1 MGNKPEYWQSRLP
14 GTQTDEVPASA
25 EGGFSRAEVLA
36 LAAILTGSFI
46 TVLDYFLALVALPT
60 IQRELGVSD
69 GAAQLVLAIFGIANA
84 AGLITGGRIGDLY
97 GRKPTFMAGM
107 LLFALGALAS
117 SLAMNTAML
126 VVARAVQGFAS
137 AVIQPQVLALLGT
150 RFAGHKSRRAFAAFS
165 VAMGLGAVVGQ
176 LVGGALM
183 NADIGGLG
191 WRLCF
196 LTTLPLALVSL
207 LMASRYIRSMGRPVG
222 GARPDV
228 AGMVLSALAL
238 VAFTWPLTLG
248 RAQGLSAA
256 NAWLLAASAVLALAL
271 WRQQL
276 SVLGRGGDPML
287 PVQLLRQRPA
297 QQGLLAV
304 FVFYTGVTSF
314 YLILGW
320 RLQREL
326 GLSPMASG
334 LMFALWGAGFLVSS
348 LLGPAFGRR
357 YGRLAV
363 AHGALVLVAGHVAD
377 MLCAATGAG
386 LPWLTAAVVLEGLGM
401 GFVMVPLTSL
411 VLSRVTA
418 GQAGAL
424 SGVLGTVQ
432 AAGNAVGAAVVPA
445 SYLSSAFG
453 PAGPLPIGGAV
464 ASMVVL
470 CAIACAV
477 AWLSLLT
484 GRSTQAA
491 EARAR
496 MLTPAPAGPVAR

>member
-1 MGNKPEYWQSRLP
+1 MADKPDFWQSRLP
-14 GTQTDEVPASA
+14 GTDSRDAGNAADGRFT
-25 EGGFSRAEVLA
+25 RAEVMA
-36 LAAILTGSFI
+36 LVAILTGSFI
-46 TVLDYFLALVALPT
+46 TVLDYFLTLVALPT

-69 GAAQLVLAIFGIANA
+69 AAAQLVLAIFGIANA

-97 GRKPTFMAGM
+97 GRKPTFLAGM
-107 LLFALGALAS
+107 LLFAAGALAAS
-117 SLAMNTAML
+117 MATSTATL
-126 VVARAVQGFAS
+126 VFARAVQGFAS

-150 RFAGHKSRRAFAAFS
+150 RFTGHKSRRAFAAFS
-165 VAMGLGAVVGQ
+165 VAMGLGAVIGQ

-183 NADIGGLG
+183 NADVGGLG

-196 LTTLPLALVSL
+196 LATLPLALLSL
-207 LMASRYIRSMGRPVG
+207 VMASRYIRSMGRPVG
-222 GARPDV
+222 GAHPDGV
-228 AGMVLSALAL
+228 GMALSALAL

-248 RAQGLSAA
+248 RTQGSAGL
-256 NAWLLAASAVLALAL
+256 NAALLAGSVLLALLL
-271 WRQQL
+271 WRQQVQ
-276 SVLGRGGDPML
+276 VLRLGGDPML
-287 PVQLLRQRPA
+287 PIRLLRQRPA

-334 LMFALWGAGFLVSS
+334 LMFALWGLGFLASS

-363 AHGALVLVAGHVAD
+363 AHGAVVLVLGHLAD
-377 MLCAATGAG
+377 MLCAWTGAG
-386 LPWLTAAVVLEGLGM
+386 LPWLTAAIVLEGLGM

-418 GQAGAL
+418 GYAGAM

-432 AAGNAVGAAVVPA
+432 AAGNAVGAAVVPLA
-445 SYLSSAFG
+445 YLSPVFA
-453 PAGPLPIGGAV
+453 PAGALPLGGAV
-464 ASMVVL
+464 ASMLVL
-470 CAIACAV
+470 TVIACAV

-491 EARAR
+491 EARAH
-496 MLTPAPAGPVAR
+496 LFTGQATAPPAR